1 MNKKLE
7 LNKMPIL
14 RLTVIDKSIP
24 LKEVSNE
31 IYNDQWIKYI
41 SFENDEILKNLYNG
55 FKEDLEIDPTGWVDV
70 NFPFIEKLSNEDKTY
85 EFMSKLLTLLE
96 QQDITNI
103 RLNSICEINPND
115 WKLKRLYNLEYLTKD
130 VEFFF
135 TTKSSRILIKEK
147 RTL

>member
-1 MNKKLE
+1 
-7 LNKMPIL
+7 MPIL

-31 IYNDQWIKYI
+31 IHNNQWIKYI
-41 SFENDEILKNLYNG
+41 SFEGDEVLKNLYNG
-55 FKEDLEIDPTGWVDV
+55 FKEELEIDPTGWVDV
-70 NFPFIEKLSNEDKTY
+70 NFPFIEKLGNEGKTY
-85 EFMSKLLTLLE
+85 EFMSRLLTLLE
-96 QQDITNI
+96 QQDITNV

-135 TTKSSRILIKEK
+135 TTRSSRVLIKEK
-147 RTL
+147 RTV

>member
-1 MNKKLE
+1 
-7 LNKMPIL
+7 MPII
-14 RLTVIDKSIP
+14 RLTVVDKKLP

-31 IYNDQWIKYI
+31 IHNNQCIKYI
-41 SFENDEILKNLYNG
+41 SFEGDEVLKNLYNG
-55 FKEDLEIDPTGWVDV
+55 FKEELDIDPTEWIDR
-70 NFPFIEKLSNEDKTY
+70 NFPIIDWLGKEGKTY
-85 EFMSKLLTLLE
+85 EFMTKLLTLLE

-135 TTKSSRILIKEK
+135 TTKSSRVLIKQK
-147 RTL
+147 RCI

>member
-1 MNKKLE
+1 
-7 LNKMPIL
+7 MPIL
-14 RLTVIDKSIP
+14 RLTVIDRNIP

-31 IYNDQWIKYI
+31 IHNDQWIKYI
-41 SFENDEILKNLYNG
+41 SFESDEILKNLYNG
-55 FKEDLEIDPTGWVDV
+55 FKEELDIDPTGWVDV
-70 NFPFIEKLSNEDKTY
+70 NFPFIEKLGNEGKTY

-96 QQDITNI
+96 QQDITNV

-115 WKLKRLYNLEYLTKD
+115 WKLKRLYNLEYLIKD

-135 TTKSSRILIKEK
+135 TTKSSRILIKQK